1 LNFNTRKGIITWMS
15 EEYILAASILIA
27 DLTRIGEII
36 QEAQAAGVDWI
47 HFDVMD
53 GHFVPNLAMGP
64 ALVESCRRITE
75 LPLDVHLMIDN
86 PEKFLQ
92 KFADAGADNLTV
104 HVEVSPHLHRTLN
117 SIHELGMQAGVA
129 LNPGTPASAITE
141 VVSLVDMIKV
151 MTVNPGFAGQVFI
164 ESTLNKIRTIRELI
178 EATDSKAR
186 IQVDG
191 GISTS
196 TAPLAAAAGANIF
209 VASKAIFKHPEG
221 IRGGVD
227 ALRASLA
234 QIPAHE

>member
-1 LNFNTRKGIITWMS
+1 LNFNTREGIITWMS

-36 QEAQAAGVDWI
+36 QEAEAAGVDWI

-64 ALVESCRRITE
+64 ALVESCRRITK

-104 HVEVSPHLHRTLN
+104 HVEVSPHLNRTLN
-117 SIHELGMQAGVA
+117 SIHELGMQAGIA
-129 LNPGTPASAITE
+129 LNPGTPASAISE
-141 VVSLVDMIKV
+141 VVSLVDLIKV
-151 MTVNPGFAGQVFI
+151 MTVTPGFAGQVFI
-164 ESTLNKIRTIRELI
+164 ESTLSKIRTISELI
-178 EATDSKAR
+178 EETGSRAK

-196 TAPLAAAAGANIF
+196 TAPLAAAAGATIF

-221 IRGGVD
+221 IQGGVD
-227 ALRASLA
+227 ALRAALTQTPS
-234 QIPAHE
+234 HK

>member
-1 LNFNTRKGIITWMS
+1 MS

-27 DLTRIGEII
+27 DLTRIGETIH
-36 QEAQAAGVDWI
+36 EAEAAGVDWI

-64 ALVESCRRITE
+64 ALVKSCRRITK

-129 LNPGTPASAITE
+129 LNPGTPASAISE
-141 VVSLVDMIKV
+141 VVPLVDLIKV

-164 ESTLNKIRTIRELI
+164 ESTLSKIRILSELI
-178 EATDSKAR
+178 EETGSRAK

-196 TAPLAAAAGANIF
+196 TAPLAAAAGATIF

-221 IRGGVD
+221 IQGGVD
-227 ALRASLA
+227 ALRAALA
-234 QIPAHE
+234 QTPSHK

>member
-1 LNFNTRKGIITWMS
+1 MS
-15 EEYILAASILIA
+15 EKQIISASFLIA
-27 DLTRIGEII
+27 DLTRIGEMI
-36 QEAQAAGVDWI
+36 QEAEAAGVDWI

-64 ALVESCRRITE
+64 ALVESCRRITS
-75 LPLDVHLMIDN
+75 LPLDVHLMLDN

-104 HVEVSPHLHRTLN
+104 HVEAGPHLHRMLN
-117 SIHELGMQAGVA
+117 SIRELGMRAGVA
-129 LNPGTPASAITE
+129 LNPGTPAVAITE
-141 VVSLVDMIKV
+141 VISLVDLVFV

-164 ESTLNKIRTIRELI
+164 ESTLDKIRAIRDLI
-178 EATDSKAR
+178 DDSGSRAK

-191 GISTS
+191 GISSS
-196 TAPLAAAAGANIF
+196 TAPLAAAAGASIF

-227 ALRASLA
+227 ALRASLSR
-234 QIPAHE
+234 IPTQE

>member
-1 LNFNTRKGIITWMS
+1 MS
-15 EEYILAASILIA
+15 EEYILAVSILIA

-36 QEAQAAGVDWI
+36 QEADAAGVDWI

-75 LPLDVHLMIDN
+75 LPLDVHLMVDN

-92 KFADAGADNLTV
+92 KFADAGANNLTV
-104 HVEVSPHLHRTLN
+104 LS
-117 SIHELGMQAGVA
+117 Q
-129 LNPGTPASAITE
+129 
-141 VVSLVDMIKV
+141 VDMIKV

-164 ESTLNKIRTIRELI
+164 ESTLSKIRTIRELI
-178 EATDSKAR
+178 EATDSRAK

>member
-1 LNFNTRKGIITWMS
+1 MS

-27 DLTRIGEII
+27 DLTRLGEII
-36 QEAQAAGVDWI
+36 QEAEAAGVDWI

-64 ALVESCRRITE
+64 ALVESCRPITG
-75 LPLDVHLMIDN
+75 LPLDVHLMLDN

-92 KFADAGADNLTV
+92 KFADAGANNLTV

-141 VVSLVDMIKV
+141 VVSQVDMIKV

-164 ESTLNKIRTIRELI
+164 ESTLSKIRTIRELI
-178 EATDSKAR
+178 EATDSRAK